1 MTRSLRAR
9 IGTELVAAGCDGWC
23 WAHPVGEEAAGVGV
37 GADSQTSIS
46 SMYKVHLLAAFC
58 LAVDRGLLNPLDAV
72 TLSADDG
79 PVGTPGVG
87 LFADPVTM
95 SLRDLVRQMVVLSD
109 SIAAR
114 VLQRRLPPGLV
125 GEVVSLANLEDT
137 TIVAPGTT
145 ESELPALPEDG
156 SAASEAIRLLA
167 YYPRVRQDPAAY
179 RSVSTPRQ
187 LCRLL
192 DWIWTGP
199 DLTGVSRAFTRTVLG
214 QQVWGHRIPSGFP
227 AGGVRFHG
235 KTGTIGP
242 VRGEVSV
249 VAVDEEAPIVVAV
262 ITRSAR
268 SGPNLAA
275 ADAAIGRIARLL
287 VDELRMSR

>member
-72 TLSADDG
+72 TLSTDDG

-156 SAASEAIRLLA
+156 SAASEAIRLLVS
-167 YYPRVRQDPAAY
+167 YPRVHQDPATY

-199 DLTGVSRAFTRTVLG
+199 DLTG
-214 QQVWGHRIPSGFP
+214 
-227 AGGVRFHG
+227 
-235 KTGTIGP
+235 
-242 VRGEVSV
+242 VSV

>member
-95 SLRDLVRQMVVLSD
+95 SLRDLVLHKWMVLS
-109 SIAAR
+109 
-114 VLQRRLPPGLV
+114 
-125 GEVVSLANLEDT
+125 
-137 TIVAPGTT
+137 
-145 ESELPALPEDG
+145 
-156 SAASEAIRLLA
+156 
-167 YYPRVRQDPAAY
+167 
-179 RSVSTPRQ
+179 
-187 LCRLL
+187 
-192 DWIWTGP
+192 
-199 DLTGVSRAFTRTVLG
+199 
-214 QQVWGHRIPSGFP
+214 
-227 AGGVRFHG
+227 
-235 KTGTIGP
+235 
-242 VRGEVSV
+242 
-249 VAVDEEAPIVVAV
+249 
-262 ITRSAR
+262 
-268 SGPNLAA
+268 
-275 ADAAIGRIARLL
+275 
-287 VDELRMSR
+287 